1 MTKVLIKHKD
11 GSLSGPHE
19 VDLDRGI
26 QIKTR
31 WICRTVI
38 EALGLEVIP
47 YEEPR
52 RECWIHPNS
61 IDTLGKNTY
70 SAAIQAEQGDN
81 SSWIKVVHLRE
92 GEVIVSREKFAEA
105 WDKVGALTKSS
116 CSGTFRE
123 LCEELGL
130 E

>member
-1 MTKVLIKHKD
+1 MKVLIKHKD

-52 RECWIHPNS
+52 RKFFVDS
-61 IDTLGKNTY
+61 GSYATAY
-70 SAAIQAEQGDN
+70 SACDLGDFKECMIAFYPHKD
-81 SSWIKVVHLRE
+81 SLSFGFTAMEIKP
-92 GEVIVSREKFAEA
+92 GEVIVSREKLETIYRTSSLN
-105 WDKVGALTKSS
+105 WDAFCK
-116 CSGTFRE
+116 
-123 LCEELGL
+123 ELGL